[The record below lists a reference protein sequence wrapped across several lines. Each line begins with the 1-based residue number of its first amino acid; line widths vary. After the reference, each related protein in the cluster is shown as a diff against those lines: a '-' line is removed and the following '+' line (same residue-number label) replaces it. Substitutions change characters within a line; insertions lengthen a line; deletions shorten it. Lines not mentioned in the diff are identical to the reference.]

1 MELDLPRLGHKDA
14 PGGTEGYPTSHLYRH
29 RSCANALASHSQLH
43 PSTRSVTFQQLTP
56 QNPPSHL
63 LPATPRAPGCI
74 VAGLQTEAYEAA
86 DAVIV
91 VLEVAEAELE
101 ADAVVVEDAE
111 GL

>member
-1 MELDLPRLGHKDA
+1 M
-14 PGGTEGYPTSHLYRH
+14 
-29 RSCANALASHSQLH
+29 
-43 PSTRSVTFQQLTP
+43 
-56 QNPPSHL
+56 
-63 LPATPRAPGCI
+63 
-74 VAGLQTEAYEAA
+74 AGLQTEAYEAA